1 MEGTLGDLPGTELLK
16 DGDWIESKDQDPKGG
31 VRIIQLADIGMSRFV
46 DKSNRFISEGRA
58 TQMKCTFLR
67 PGDIL
72 IARMPDPIGRA
83 CILPDIGRKSV
94 TAVDVC
100 IVRVDPDLV
109 HNRWL
114 MHLINSAFFKSQL
127 LKYVTGTTRKRISR
141 KNLMKIRFEIPE
153 KDEQHT
159 IADIL
164 DIPLN
169 GSEEASELIGEYLT
183 LYGALMQKYIGG
195 N

>member
-1 MEGTLGDLPGTELLK
+1 MRETLGELPGMELLK
-16 DGDWIESKDQDPKGG
+16 DGDWIESKDQDPKGE
-31 VRIIQLADIGMSRFV
+31 VRIIQLADIGVSRFV
-46 DKSNRFISEGRA
+46 DKSKRFMSEERA
-58 TQMKCTFLR
+58 TQMNCTFLQ

-100 IVRVDPDLV
+100 IVRVNTDLV

-114 MHLINSAFFKSQL
+114 MHLINSDSFKSQL
-127 LKYVTGTTRKRISR
+127 LKFVTGTTRKRISR
-141 KNLMKIRFEIPE
+141 KNLMKIGFGVPGI
-153 KDEQHT
+153 DEQHS
-159 IADIL
+159 IANIL
-164 DIPLN
+164 DIALN
-169 GSEEASELIGEYLT
+169 GSEEVTKLANEYFT
-183 LYGALMQKYIGG
+183 LYRALAQKYIGG